1 MKKKNY
7 ASTLVSTLHGRHV
20 STIEDVKDVL
30 GLWNLCDYT
39 ALKVARYHIGKAIGK
54 FCIGLYVKGG
64 QLYAMYPA

>member
-1 MKKKNY
+1 M
-7 ASTLVSTLHGRHV
+7 ASKYVSIPVSSLHGRHV